1 MKVENALYPTRD
13 RIDELLGDTGSEPIV
28 MLNLLRFRARAEYPD
43 SRKTDLTGRQAYN
56 LNGEAMLKIVEREGG
71 KFLFAAEVKSL
82 VIGTVEE
89 MWDATALVQYPSP
102 ASFAKIAS
110 SPEVAQIGVHRA
122 AGLEG
127 QLLIRVSQRPAP

>member
-1 MKVENALYPTRD
+1 MKVENALYPARE
-13 RIDELLGDTGSEPIV
+13 RIGELMGDTDSEPIV
-28 MLNLLRFRARAEYPD
+28 MLNLLRFRARAEYRD
-43 SRKTDLTGRQAYN
+43 GRKTDLTGRQAYN
-56 LNGEAMLKIVEREGG
+56 IYGEAMRKVVEREGG

-102 ASFAKIAS
+102 AAFAKIAS

-127 QLLIRVSQRPAP
+127 QLLIRVAQRAMP